1 MRLIIAGSRDFN
13 DYDSLSYF
21 VEQFIKD
28 NDLTYDD
35 LEIVSGHCKGVD
47 LLGEQFA
54 EEHNIPIKVFPAN
67 WKKYGRAAGPMR
79 NTEMIKY
86 ANESN
91 SGAVLAFW
99 DGESKG
105 TANTIRNSEKAGLL
119 VETILYS
126 ETVVA
131 AELFEGIY
139 QNAEEELV
147 FNFEDDQEG
156 DIISLTRNKIYSSK
170 HKGNV
175 YYYGYRLNPQT
186 PKSIRDKFLKY
197 IKTDEATRTEEVSE
211 LINKCLDNFY
221 EDIETN
227 KIDLIVKIP
236 SGGNLVNLIVNEINS
251 NFESIDSITL
261 EKRPTIEVEVDYDKY
276 INSGRPK
283 TQEQIDEFK
292 KSMSAA
298 LKRQDPDLAF
308 EIKQISTKYRGY
320 IKQIFNFG
328 RDQYDLTNVSN
339 ILIIDDIATSKNSL
353 TMAAK
358 LLREAGYAGNIYLF
372 SLFRNS

>member
-1 MRLIIAGSRDFN
+1 M
-13 DYDSLSYF
+13 
-21 VEQFIKD
+21 
-28 NDLTYDD
+28 
-35 LEIVSGHCKGVD
+35 
-47 LLGEQFA
+47 
-54 EEHNIPIKVFPAN
+54 
-67 WKKYGRAAGPMR
+67 
-79 NTEMIKY
+79 
-86 ANESN
+86 
-91 SGAVLAFW
+91 
-99 DGESKG
+99 
-105 TANTIRNSEKAGLL
+105 
-119 VETILYS
+119 
-126 ETVVA
+126 
-131 AELFEGIY
+131 
-139 QNAEEELV
+139 
-147 FNFEDDQEG
+147 
-156 DIISLTRNKIYSSK
+156 
-170 HKGNV
+170 
-175 YYYGYRLNPQT
+175 
-186 PKSIRDKFLKY
+186 KY
-197 IKTDEATRTEEVSE
+197 IKTDEATRTDEVSE

-298 LKRQDPDLAF
+298 LKRQDSDLAF